1 MEEEKGEGATAW
13 EVPKILT
20 EMENKTLLWT
30 AASPW
35 RWPALEGPSGAG
47 GLWRSR
53 CAFPQERLTV
63 TPERRWTA
71 PTWAQLN
78 SIFAD
83 FQ

>member
-53 CAFPQERLTV
+53 
-63 TPERRWTA
+63 
-71 PTWAQLN
+71 
-78 SIFAD
+78 
-83 FQ
+83 